1 MTLDNTEKVY
11 QADLMH
17 ITPMADAQIY
27 GYDGDWI
34 LAGMETEITAK
45 GVEIQPGRAIIQGHL
60 YTLDST
66 KSIALNAGV
75 SGYIGWSIDL
85 TQDNSAV
92 GTDVTN
98 NQYTF
103 GFFTEPPAGDT
114 LNGDTQATV
123 AFAKVTAAG
132 SSWNLGGSW
141 HATPS
146 ESIRPYYEEQVVKA
160 PFPGCELS
168 GTITG
173 SVTVTR
179 FGHNGR
185 LYISV
190 GGVRGLQGSY
200 KKLVGPGTFRDSLLP
215 RGHNYSMAQ
224 TRWGTVCLGWY
235 TVGVTSSGSIST
247 YGGMGSSSQNGTVYP
262 WSNTHKSANDEG
274 IYVTH
279 LYQC

>member
-1 MTLDNTEKVY
+1 MALDSSEKVY

-27 GYDGDWI
+27 GYGGDWI
-34 LAGMETEITAK
+34 LAGMESEITAT

-66 KSIALNAGV
+66 KTIPLQSGV

-92 GTDVTN
+92 GADVTN

-114 LNGDTQATV
+114 LTGDTQATV
-123 AFAKVTAAG
+123 AFAKVTASG

-141 HATPS
+141 YTSPA
-146 ESIRPYYEEQVVKA
+146 ESIRPYYEEQTVSA
-160 PFPGCELS
+160 PFAGCELL
-168 GTITG
+168 GNITG
-173 SVTVTR
+173 FATATR

-185 LYISV
+185 LYINV
-190 GGVRGLQGSY
+190 DGVSGLQGSY
-200 KKLVGPGTFRDSLLP
+200 KKLVGSGTFRDSLLP
-215 RGHNYSMAQ
+215 LGHNFSVAQ
-224 TRWGTVCLGWY
+224 TRRGMVGISWY
-235 TVGVTSSGSIST
+235 VSGNTNGGSIMT
-247 YGGMGSSSQNGTVYP
+247 FGGMGSSSATGTVYP
-262 WSNTHKSANDEG
+262 WSDSHKSANNEG
-274 IYVTH
+274 IYLAH
-279 LYQC
+279 EYQC